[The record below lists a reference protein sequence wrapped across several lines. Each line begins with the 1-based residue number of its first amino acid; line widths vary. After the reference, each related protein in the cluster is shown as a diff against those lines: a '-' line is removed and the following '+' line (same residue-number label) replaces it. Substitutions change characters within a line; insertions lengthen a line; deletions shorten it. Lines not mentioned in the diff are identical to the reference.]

1 MSFVPTRPRRPA
13 FTLVELLVV
22 IAIIGVLVAL
32 LLPAVQSA
40 REAARRMQCSNNLRQ
55 IGIAL
60 HNFEDTNKCFP
71 PGGVSGTTLTEAHN
85 RFLITAN
92 TNHSWVIFLLPFM
105 EQKNVYDLYKFNVD
119 FRAPANQQARET
131 VIKTLICPSTPRATP
146 VQSVTYAGYGAVKVA
161 LTDYGVNNSISAAL
175 GPTAGP
181 NLIDA
186 ASEASPH
193 GVMRVNEM
201 QRFSDITD
209 GTSNT
214 FWIAENAGRPSLYRT
229 GHKLVSGT
237 TITGAGWTDRD
248 NEYITHGF
256 STDGVTSAGP
266 CAINCT
272 NNNEIYGFHPSG
284 GMVIFGDA
292 SVRMMMQGTDIRV
305 VGAMLTRS
313 AGEVFNY

>member
-1 MSFVPTRPRRPA
+1 MSLVQPHRRPA

-40 REAARRMQCSNNLRQ
+40 REAARRTQCSNNLRQ

-60 HNFEDTNKCFP
+60 HNFEDANKHFP
-71 PGGVSGTTLTEAHN
+71 PGGVSGTTLTEAHTK
-85 RFLITAN
+85 FSITPN

-105 EQKNVYDLYKFNVD
+105 EQKNVYDLYKFNAD
-119 FRAPANQQARET
+119 FRAPANLQARET
-131 VIKTLICPSTPRATP
+131 VIKNLLCPSTPRATP
-146 VQSVTYAGYGAVKVA
+146 VQTVTYSGYGAVKVA
-161 LTDYGVNNSISAAL
+161 LTDYGVNNAISAAL

-186 ASEASPH
+186 ASEAAPH

-201 QRFSDITD
+201 QRFADIID

-229 GHKLVSGT
+229 GHKLVTGT
-237 TITGAGWTDRD
+237 TISGSGWTDRD

-256 STDGVTSAGP
+256 SADGVTSTGP
-266 CAINCT
+266 CPINCS
-272 NNNEIYGFHPSG
+272 NNNEIYGFHPAG
-284 GMVIFGDA
+284 AMVIFGDA
-292 SVRMMMQGTDIRV
+292 SVRMLAKNTSIRV
-305 VGAMLTRS
+305 VGSMLTR
-313 AGEVFNY
+313 AGGEVIPE